1 LEFNLAKDRAAAR
14 AVLELPWRA
23 LTLYPLDVVRRL
35 RADSARLDRVA
46 ETGPLGA
53 ALARGSRRR
62 RLSRSF
68 PLWDLPAALDALDAL
83 GALPGAARGSR
94 ELAPGI
100 RRFLRV
106 PRPAPCLLSFD
117 ADGAWD
123 SFLSILR

>member
-1 LEFNLAKDRAAAR
+1 MEFNLAKDRAAAR

-68 PLWDLPAALDALDAL
+68 PLWDLPAALDAL